1 MDYKVILLI
10 LLTGA
15 LLLAIYT
22 VEPFQGGPQYQKYP
36 NADSGGNDIGCYFE
50 SAEFCKQKCD
60 LDPNCKAYNSI
71 NPGNDNGYWQ
81 GRMGCCYKTAN
92 RPITEGANGI
102 DFYSKLPVPETPPP
116 PPPITANVVTVP
128 ERKTPIMDGASGL
141 HYSGR
146 IYSNHMQKL
155 TSDICAGQSATVE
168 QIGEIMPNSIST
180 TTLPVD
186 DGTKRISQPAL
197 ESYVKSLVARGDAP
211 GQFPE
216 FNKQMEVDKAFYQ
229 KVRTE
234 YCFYETR
241 YVAALNQFLAV
252 VADPRGGDS
261 SAALSATVTLN
272 KRLNSLL
279 EVMNYVGN
287 DRARLVN
294 DRSKKLN
301 DYNDT
306 LQEKIRILR
315 AQQDFLQSGDVV
327 LKTQGEMMRYS
338 AEKSHATNIQII
350 FFVVLN
356 VVAIGT
362 VLTVYKNLKPT
373 G

>member
-1 MDYKVILLI
+1 
-10 LLTGA
+10 
-15 LLLAIYT
+15 
-22 VEPFQGGPQYQKYP
+22 
-36 NADSGGNDIGCYFE
+36 
-50 SAEFCKQKCD
+50 
-60 LDPNCKAYNSI
+60 
-71 NPGNDNGYWQ
+71 
-81 GRMGCCYKTAN
+81 
-92 RPITEGANGI
+92 
-102 DFYSKLPVPETPPP
+102 
-116 PPPITANVVTVP
+116 
-128 ERKTPIMDGASGL
+128 
-141 HYSGR
+141 
-146 IYSNHMQKL
+146 MQKL
-155 TSDICAGQSATVE
+155 TSDLCAGQSATVE
-168 QIGEIMPNSIST
+168 QIGEVMPNSIST

-252 VADPRGGDS
+252 VSDPRGGDS
-261 SAALSATVTLN
+261 SAALAATVTLN

-301 DYNDT
+301 NYNDT

-350 FFVVLN
+350 FFVALN

-362 VLTVYKNLKPT
+362 VLTVYKNVKPT
-373 G
+373 V